1 MSRTDRRLLEGRAT
15 TIVRNTYQ
23 VLRATIQGKAIVI
36 SGCDP
41 IYTRDYPHEGGT
53 IHYGPWHKRKEVLCT
68 IERIGNTD
76 TYRFHASFPKHENR
90 TDYLT
95 MINYL
100 SRQETMT
107 FNVRTKEGT
116 EL

>member
-15 TIVRNTYQ
+15 TIARNTYQ

-36 SGCDP
+36 SGCDS

-53 IHYGPWHKRKEVLCT
+53 IHYGPWYKRKQVPCI

-76 TYRFHASFPKHENR
+76 TYRFHSYFPKHEKN

-107 FNVRTKEGT
+107 FSIRIKKGA